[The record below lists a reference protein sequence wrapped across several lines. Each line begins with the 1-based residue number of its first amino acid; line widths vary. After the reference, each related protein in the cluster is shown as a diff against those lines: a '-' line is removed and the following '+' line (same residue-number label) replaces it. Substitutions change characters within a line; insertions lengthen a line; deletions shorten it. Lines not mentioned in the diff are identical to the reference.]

1 MALTHEDLE
10 QVKTFVQSH
19 LIEWLPQP
27 VLQLNE
33 RIVRVEEELR
43 HQRELMK
50 QGFADMGRRFE
61 EAQANSDSRFADMDK
76 RFEEL
81 REDMNKRFEQVDK
94 RFEQI
99 DKRFEQSDKRFDD
112 MHRHSNRWMTVLTL
126 ILGLMTIAM
135 TVTNVIG

>member
-1 MALTHEDLE
+1 MALSNQDLE
-10 QVKTFVQSH
+10 QVGAYVQTH
-19 LIEWLPQP
+19 LLEWLPKNIID
-27 VLQLNE
+27 LSE
-33 RIVRVEEELR
+33 RIARVE
-43 HQRELMK
+43 QRLDDQYDLIK
-50 QGFADMGRRFE
+50 HGFDR
-61 EAQANSDSRFADMDK
+61 MDK
-76 RFEEL
+76 RFEEV